1 MPNSNAPTGLTPARH
16 LTGGVIRPSVYSIA
30 SAYGT
35 SIFTGQLVKSSGTTK
50 GVVVAAAGDRAVGV
64 FAGCQYIDSNGD
76 VQYRPYWPASTTVL
90 TGTLPQAFVYDDP
103 EILFEI
109 QASAGMA
116 VTDIGSVADIT
127 GTSGST
133 TTGQTSQQLDS
144 ATLSASGSAQLKVYE
159 LVDRPDNDYGTNAKV
174 LVLINEHEMKAA
186 MTAV

>member
-1 MPNSNAPTGLTPARH
+1 MANSDAPSGLTPAKH

-30 SAYGT
+30 SGYAT
-35 SIFTGQLVKSSGTTK
+35 SIFTGQLVKSTGTTK
-50 GVVVAAAGDRAVGV
+50 GVNVCAATERAVGV
-64 FAGCQYIDSNGD
+64 FAGCQYIDASGD
-76 VQYRPYWPASTTVL
+76 FQFRPYWPASTTVL
-90 TGTLPQAFVYDDP
+90 SGTTVQAFVYDDP

-133 TTGQTSQQLDS
+133 TTGQSTQELDS
-144 ATLSASGSAQLKVYE
+144 STLSASGSAQLKVYE
-159 LVDRPDNDYGTNAKV
+159 LVNRPDNDYGTNAKV